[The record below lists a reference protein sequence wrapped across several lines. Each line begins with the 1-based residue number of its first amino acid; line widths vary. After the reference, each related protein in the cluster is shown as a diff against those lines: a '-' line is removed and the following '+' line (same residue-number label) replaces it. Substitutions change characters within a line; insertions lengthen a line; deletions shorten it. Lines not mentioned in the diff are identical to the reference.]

1 MKEQLISFLTAV
13 LAKKNHVEIESCEFY
28 THRCDLCHSEVY
40 ENQSNYDGSYGAFTL
55 SLLQK
60 WFREK
65 HNICVEVYSTAYGFL
80 WCLVKADSG
89 TDIKYSDDSGP
100 KAGGAWDSYEEAL
113 EKGLQE
119 AFKYINK

>member
-65 HNICVEVYSTAYGFL
+65 HNICVEVYSTAYGFI

-89 TDIKYSDDSGP
+89 TDIKYSDDSDP
-100 KAGGAWDSYEEAL
+100 NAGGAWDSYEEAL

>member
-1 MKEQLISFLTAV
+1 MKEQLISFQTAL
-13 LAKKNHVEIESCEFY
+13 LAKKNHLEIESYEFY
-28 THRCDLCHSEVY
+28 THRGDLCHSEVY

-65 HNICVEVYSTAYGFL
+65 HNICVEVYSTAYGFI

-100 KAGGAWDSYEEAL
+100 NAGGAWDSYEEAL

>member
-65 HNICVEVYSTAYGFL
+65 HNICVEVYSTAYGFI
-80 WCLVKADSG
+80 WCLVKADSS
-89 TDIKYSDDSGP
+89 TDIKYGDDSGP
-100 KAGGAWDSYEEAL
+100 NAGGAWDSYEEAL